1 MSKQSKHLIFFS
13 LVLVYIL
20 ANGCI
25 QGDAVPEPKVIS
37 GKVVLSDED
46 KGLVGVSLSLG
57 ST

>member
-25 QGDAVPEPKVIS
+25 QEMLCLNQRLFQ